1 MKVNI
6 RYTVDLDEVLEDM
19 SQVYYKSLNKLE
31 TKLDFYDNL
40 LDGGFN
46 ENDLEQII
54 LALEQYLEF
63 YHDHQTK
70 IPLQPKVQT
79 VLGCEREERERGNCV
94 SSLNLLSFL
103 LLFSLPHSL
112 SS

>member
-31 TKLDFYDNL
+31 AKLDFYDNL
-40 LDGGFN
+40 LGDGFN
-46 ENDLEQII
+46 ESDLEQII

-70 IPLQPKVQT
+70 ISEVLNILNGYKGIRDGTIKPPATPVQD
-79 VLGCEREERERGNCV
+79 GE
-94 SSLNLLSFL
+94 SQ
-103 LLFSLPHSL
+103 
-112 SS
+112 

>member
-31 TKLDFYDNL
+31 TKLDFYDNVL
-40 LDGGFN
+40 GDGFN
-46 ENDLEQII
+46 ESDLEQII

-70 IPLQPKVQT
+70 ISE
-79 VLGCEREERERGNCV
+79 VLNI
-94 SSLNLLSFL
+94 LNGYKCIRDGTIK
-103 LLFSLPHSL
+103 PPTAQAQDGEAQ
-112 SS
+112 